1 MKHSHV
7 KIEIDNDG
15 NPQQYFITVRP
26 WEKAV
31 IEYTIIDKRFIA
43 EDEELEIELE

>member
-1 MKHSHV
+1 MRQT
-7 KIEIDNDG
+7 KIKVEIDNDG
-15 NPQQYFITVRP
+15 NPQQYQITVRP
-26 WEKAV
+26 WEKAI